1 MKSEGSYMKIS
12 KKNPDELLVTR
23 TKPFPDWKAPGIP
36 TYLITNLPIDEEI
49 LDRIM
54 AKEDS

>member
-1 MKSEGSYMKIS
+1 MKIS

-23 TKPFPDWKAPGIP
+23 TKPFPDWKAPRIP
-36 TYLITNLPIDEEI
+36 TYFITNLPIDEEI
-49 LDRIM
+49 FDRIV